1 MAYLSECC
9 DAALQNSIEDP
20 ICAACGEHCEWYDTE
35 ITNWFDPL
43 VEYDTDDEAKIK
55 AREKQ
60 TLFFSQGA

>member
-9 DAALQNSIEDP
+9 DAALRNSMEDP
-20 ICAACGEHCEWYDTE
+20 ICAACGEHCEW
-35 ITNWFDPL
+35 
-43 VEYDTDDEAKIK
+43 YDTDDEAKIK